1 MRDEKAHQLRKQQR
15 EIQNK
20 NKTLASQNNMMAKV
34 HTLDKHT
41 TLLFSRAGSLP
52 QKIAFCMSLFSFG

>member
-34 HTLDKHT
+34 HNLDKHT
-41 TLLFSRAGSLP
+41 TPLFSRAGSLP
-52 QKIAFCMSLFSFG
+52 LKFAFACPLSFG